1 MLAAPTVMTT
11 ELGDS
16 LPVPG
21 PPLVAAAGRPAQ
33 SKPPAK
39 ENAHNEDNEGMALNM
54 VPSGDDPR
62 PSFEQG
68 SKVRQSTNSSFDLVI
83 LGGGINGAALA
94 RLAAFQGLKVA
105 LFEAGD
111 FGHGASSN
119 TSKLLHGGLRY
130 LETYDF
136 GLVREAVRERSRWL
150 RLAPHLAEERRF
162 HFPIV
167 PQGRHGRLLIKCGM
181 MLYDGLAGAE
191 HLGGHRWLGPQAFAA
206 SEPGFLPTSR
216 QGAYAYADCVMDD
229 ARHCLETML
238 DAESL
243 GASVHNYHEVTAV
256 QENDA
261 AVEFSV
267 LNRLTGRE
275 QVVQAER
282 GVILAGPWTD
292 QLLRRAAGKS
302 TQWVRRSQGIHL
314 IVDGLSARECLIL
327 PVPKSPRYFFVIPDG
342 TGWHWVGTT
351 EYEIPGDIPES
362 PAPTEQE
369 IEELLAL
376 LRLYFPRDKPRLLGT
391 FAGVRPLAKA
401 NKSLTAKL
409 SREHAIHPIGQRL
422 YSVVGG
428 KYTTHRPL
436 AQDLFRHMLGKKA
449 IKRSLDSRPLPGA
462 WANAN
467 EKARLISDLQKHG
480 FATPDL
486 VAAWCRRYGIRAR
499 AVAAAVSASPEAQKP
514 LPGSATV
521 LRGELDFAIA
531 QEHARTPVDFFR
543 RRTRLFFTPGGGLPA
558 LELARETFA
567 AAFPGAEKLLGE
579 TADYSA
585 YLRRYRHLAVTSG
598 ERME

>member
-1 MLAAPTVMTT
+1 MTT
-11 ELGDS
+11 EFGDS
-16 LPVPG
+16 LLDPEEPFG
-21 PPLVAAAGRPAQ
+21 AAAGWLAQ
-33 SKPPAK
+33 SMPLTR

-54 VPSGDDPR
+54 VPSGDGPR
-62 PSFEQG
+62 PSFEHG
-68 SKVRQSTNSSFDLVI
+68 SKVGQSTNSSFDLVVV
-83 LGGGINGAALA
+83 GGGINGAALA
-94 RLAAFQGLKVA
+94 RLAAFQGLRVA

-111 FGHGASSN
+111 FGQGASSN

-136 GLVREAVRERSRWL
+136 GLVRDAVRERSRWL

-162 HFPIV
+162 HFPLV
-167 PQGRHGRLLIKCGM
+167 PQGRHGRFLIKCGM
-181 MLYDGLAGAE
+181 MLYDGLAGSE

-206 SEPGFLPTSR
+206 SEPGFLPKSR

-229 ARHCLETML
+229 ARLCLETIL

-243 GASVHNYHEVTAV
+243 GASVHNYHQVTGM
-256 QENDA
+256 QEEGGR
-261 AVEFSV
+261 VEFTV

-275 QVVQAER
+275 QVVHAQR
-282 GVILAGPWTD
+282 GAVLAGPWTD
-292 QLLRRAAGKS
+292 QFVRQAAGQN

-362 PAPTEQE
+362 PVPTAQE
-369 IEELLAL
+369 IEELLDL
-376 LRLYFPRDKPRLLGT
+376 LGLYFPEDRPRLLGT
-391 FAGVRPLAKA
+391 FVGVRPLAKA
-401 NKSLTAKL
+401 NRSLTAKL
-409 SREHAIHPIGQRL
+409 SREHAIHKIGERL
-422 YSVVGG
+422 FCAVGG

-436 AQDLFRHMLGKKA
+436 AMDLFRHMLGKGA
-449 IKRSLDSRPLPGA
+449 VKRSLDSRPLPGA

-467 EKARLISDLQKHG
+467 DKSKLISDLQKHA
-480 FATPDL
+480 FASPEL
-486 VAAWCRRYGIRAR
+486 IAAWCRRYGIRAR
-499 AVAAAVSASPEAQKP
+499 AVAAAVSTSPEAQEV

-543 RRTRLFFTPGGGLPA
+543 RRTRLFFTPDGGLSA
-558 LELARETFA
+558 LPMARGVFA
-567 AAFPGAEKLLGE
+567 SAFPGAEKMLGE
-579 TADYSA
+579 TADYPA
-585 YLRRYRHLAVTSG
+585 YLRRYRHLAVAPG
-598 ERME
+598 EQKE